1 MTPLEYLQKV
11 GRAEADATAK
21 RARMSPG
28 YFNQVCYGHRHASY
42 AMAERIVKAQAKG
55 GKMTVLSILSFK
67 RKKRAKVARVRPA
80 QRKATTQH
88 AVSA

>member
-1 MTPLEYLQKV
+1 MTPLEYLQKL
-11 GRAEADATAK
+11 GRAEADATAR
-21 RARMSPG
+21 RARTSPA

-42 AMAERIVKAQAKG
+42 EMAQRIVKAQARG
-55 GKMTVLSILSFK
+55 GRMTVMSILSFK
-67 RKKRAKVARVRPA
+67 RKKRAKVARGRPA